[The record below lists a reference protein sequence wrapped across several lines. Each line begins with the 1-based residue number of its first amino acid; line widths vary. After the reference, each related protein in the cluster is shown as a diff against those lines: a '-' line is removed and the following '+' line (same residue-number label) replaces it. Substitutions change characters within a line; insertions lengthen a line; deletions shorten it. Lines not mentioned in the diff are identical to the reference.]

1 MPDSNVS
8 AVSHSILRHLGIAT
22 LAGVVLVGGIGGW
35 AAATN
40 LAGAVVAAGHF
51 VVDTNVKKVQHP
63 TGGVVG
69 EILVREGQRVT
80 AGDIVMRL
88 DATQTRANLAIV
100 TKRLDEFAV
109 RRARLRAER
118 DEAGVIAFPDE
129 IRSRAADPEIAQLM
143 AGESRAVR
151 TAPRR
156 PPRPEGAASRA
167 RPSIRQGS
175 ARPRGSGGSE
185 NSRHRPDPTRT
196 DRRARTLGERAGAH
210 PADDGAGTRSGKP
223 RWRTWP
229 AGRSQ
234 AQSGGKISE
243 TRLQMIQID
252 QDLRSEVAAAA
263 CATSRARRRNMSN
276 GR

>member
-22 LAGVVLVGGIGGW
+22 LAGIVLVGGIGGW

-118 DEAGVIAFPDE
+118 DEVGVIAIPD
-129 IRSRAADPEIAQLM
+129 
-143 AGESRAVR
+143 
-151 TAPRR
+151 
-156 PPRPEGAASRA
+156 
-167 RPSIRQGS
+167 
-175 ARPRGSGGSE
+175 
-185 NSRHRPDPTRT
+185 
-196 DRRARTLGERAGAH
+196 
-210 PADDGAGTRSGKP
+210 
-223 RWRTWP
+223 
-229 AGRSQ
+229 
-234 AQSGGKISE
+234 
-243 TRLQMIQID
+243 
-252 QDLRSEVAAAA
+252 
-263 CATSRARRRNMSN
+263 
-276 GR
+276 